1 MSVRAFAGFAVSKI
15 EQMFYHRPSTMAPY
29 AELHC
34 HTNFSFLDGAS
45 APDEL
50 VDRAVELGLSG
61 LAVTD
66 HQGLYGAVRFTAA
79 AEAAGIHPVIGV
91 EIELLDAIVPDPNRI
106 AVPARRPA
114 RRSGRRRAASEAGD
128 GSGSNAVE
136 GLPDRPRPERAR
148 LPGHRDP
155 VKEDHRGIG
164 ERQRGSH
171 LVLLARDATGY
182 RSLCRLISRANLAGT
197 KAVPRFSHELLA
209 EHVEGLVA
217 LSGCR
222 EGEIARRLLVGDR
235 EGARAAAAALAGRFP
250 GGFYL
255 ELSHHLL
262 PDDDWLVTET
272 AALAGEIGLPVVVTN
287 DVHYARPEGRE
298 FQDVLTAIRH
308 GRTLG
313 ELADLRRPDGESY
326 LKSEAEIAALPPS
339 EDPSIAAI
347 WQEGIANAGELAAS
361 CSVDLGFEQY
371 RFPGFPVPNGETP
384 FSYLV
389 ELCQAGARK
398 RYHPLT
404 SAVVKRLA
412 HELDVIERAGLAEFF
427 LICWDLM
434 RFAKEQGIPAQGR
447 GSAAGSIVAYTLGIS
462 RVEPIGHNL
471 LFERFINEGRTTY
484 PDVDIDFSSARREE
498 VIQYV
503 YNRYGPEH
511 TGMVCNLVT
520 YRARS
525 AVREVGVALG
535 FPRPL
540 VDRVAKALETY
551 DSVMVRRDLEADGGF
566 AEFFKRTG
574 EGEPAEAL
582 AATEAEERGLVDGMG
597 RLRARTSGQPSE
609 DRGDAPASHRS
620 EDLVDGMGQLNT
632 RIPLVGKVPPWRQPP
647 KPPDPDA
654 PKPFGW
660 LAEIP
665 PGPDGIGP
673 SASGMWEGAPEVAA
687 GDPAGRAPRRR
698 GWARRHAGERRLVA
712 GGEGDGLRGGARSAG
727 AAGARPRSR
736 RSIRRAARSSRRRGR
751 PIGLV
756 GQAAGIRRRR
766 GPPRWDEADRSTARP
781 SRASSRSRRPRH

>member
-1 MSVRAFAGFAVSKI
+1 
-15 EQMFYHRPSTMAPY
+15 MAPY

-50 VDRAVELGLSG
+50 VERAVELGLSG

-91 EIELLDAIVPDPNRI
+91 EIELLDAIVPDPNQI

-114 RRSGRRRAASEAGD
+114 RRSGRRRAASEAAD
-128 GSGSNAVE
+128 GSGLNAVE

-235 EGARAAAAALAGRFP
+235 EGARAAAGALASRFP

-262 PDDDWLVTET
+262 PDDDWLVAET
-272 AALAGEIGLPVVVTN
+272 AALAGEVGLPVVVTN

-326 LKSEAEIAALPPS
+326 LKSEAEIAALPPA

-371 RFPGFPVPNGETP
+371 RFPGFPVPKGETP

-404 SAVVKRLA
+404 SAVVNRLA

-434 RFAKEQGIPAQGR
+434 RFAREQGIPAQGR
-447 GSAAGSIVAYTLGIS
+447 GSAASSIVAYTLGIS

-503 YNRYGPEH
+503 YR
-511 TGMVCNLVT
+511 TV
-520 YRARS
+520 
-525 AVREVGVALG
+525 
-535 FPRPL
+535 
-540 VDRVAKALETY
+540 
-551 DSVMVRRDLEADGGF
+551 
-566 AEFFKRTG
+566 RTG
-574 EGEPAEAL
+574 AHGDGLQPRHVPGAVGGARGGSRAGVS
-582 AATEAEERGLVDGMG
+582 AA
-597 RLRARTSGQPSE
+597 
-609 DRGDAPASHRS
+609 
-620 EDLVDGMGQLNT
+620 
-632 RIPLVGKVPPWRQPP
+632 
-647 KPPDPDA
+647 
-654 PKPFGW
+654 
-660 LAEIP
+660 
-665 PGPDGIGP
+665 
-673 SASGMWEGAPEVAA
+673 
-687 GDPAGRAPRRR
+687 
-698 GWARRHAGERRLVA
+698 ARRP
-712 GGEGDGLRGGARSAG
+712 GGEGARDVRLG
-727 AAGARPRSR
+727 HGPARPGGGWRLCR
-736 RSIRRAARSSRRRGR
+736 VLQANGRRRAGRGTCGDGSRGTR
-751 PIGLV
+751 L
-756 GQAAGIRRRR
+756 
-766 GPPRWDEADRSTARP
+766 S
-781 SRASSRSRRPRH
+781 